1 MGDIV
6 SVIDMPPKVLST
18 WWRGKH
24 GFQVGSKE
32 FGVENSKI
40 VFSFSN
46 ISVYN
51 MCWQWTLS
59 SEILSAV
66 IKKNV
71 DDVRRGFPFRV
82 TVVVVLISFFFPV
95 WWCSQSV
102 SRITCLVATSRLSGL
117 CFCLAFHRG
126 LKSWITYVFSLELS
140 QFDQYFFNAL

>member
-24 GFQVGSKE
+24 GFQVGNKE

-71 DDVRRGFPFRV
+71 DIRLGFPFLV
-82 TVVVVLISFFFPV
+82 TIVVVLISFFFPV
-95 WWCSQSV
+95 WWYSQSV
-102 SRITCLVATSRLSGL
+102 SRITCLVTTFRLSGL
-117 CFCLAFHRG
+117 WLCLAFHSG
-126 LKSWITYVFSLELS
+126 LKSWITCVFSLELS
-140 QFDQYFFNAL
+140 VWSVFF